1 MLEDLI
7 LIDQL
12 EDQIIDHP
20 DASTTRELNETS
32 LDETFQSKLKAMA
45 DQIQS
50 NQTSSGNPNTSG
62 EINYQFLHFKSHLN
76 YKYSDYGE
84 LKSELNEW
92 FTYDDL
98 RVVGGLN
105 QLYTNYKS
113 AIDESGNQEKVIQNA
128 LDGIRCCDLLVKTLA
143 FSKSLGH
150 LTYFSFGEYAG
161 RNSQTEQLRYIK
173 LNVETL
179 ILQRFYDPLID
190 MVKRFLLDIQG
201 HRIETPFD
209 AVVESNYFRA
219 LTLLYFMIN
228 VLLTTRNEAFIE
240 TLNELDLLSA
250 IVKFIEFWKWKPNK
264 HYKIRYLLMLVWKLI
279 LLEMGDSQH
288 LAACDDFLHQ
298 LHNIKHRNE
307 EYLSQHKLSCSPLDY
322 YAFREDLIDKY
333 PLYKTKQFDSKDFSS
348 VADIPDGTK
357 HFKRS
362 KVPASVEENYKY
374 FMAMNSFSNSLSNL
388 IESPRTNKSHTV
400 LSQLPSQT
408 VHIATPVPSPNLMA
422 SDYMTG
428 GEKIRRSYQVNQAMP
443 FIYPNVNS
451 TVDNTENTEVPY
463 ALKQADEILKS
474 SIYESYSTKRLW
486 YERQKFMKQERGFVN
501 EYEVD
506 DLDEFEYDEL
516 LFRKYPEKK
525 REIMSILRV
534 EKFYSKTLSH
544 MHTFIQVLVETI
556 KANKNEYNLNY
567 VECELNPETSYF
579 NNSTKF
585 NTNKASA
592 KKSVDFVLMLQ
603 LEVIN
608 TKEITLKAST
618 GIIALLLKW
627 FKINHV
633 LKHHYLTSILFDQQ
647 FFTISLDFIGRGF
660 NNNNLKTPTK
670 LIEETNELSEYE
682 SLINEN
688 KIMNPQIRIPN
699 FEFFNNCLND
709 FPKEWTFE
717 LINKNFIL
725 TMPKIQDANNT
736 NNVYIERYNENY
748 CFVLANILSINNK
761 ILIKNSSQRIFTL
774 NELKPSELYKM
785 ILINYDNKAFSIPIL
800 KTLKKLVPYQ
810 GRKWKSINMDLIS
823 QIYLNLRLSLKDN
836 WLSGKDLESDFNNSY
851 DQEIALRAILQFY
864 NMRKYPKQMES
875 IGYHLSRDL
884 PIPTFD
890 LNSVDL
896 N

>member
-1 MLEDLI
+1 
-7 LIDQL
+7 
-12 EDQIIDHP
+12 
-20 DASTTRELNETS
+20 
-32 LDETFQSKLKAMA
+32 
-45 DQIQS
+45 
-50 NQTSSGNPNTSG
+50 
-62 EINYQFLHFKSHLN
+62 
-76 YKYSDYGE
+76 
-84 LKSELNEW
+84 
-92 FTYDDL
+92 
-98 RVVGGLN
+98 
-105 QLYTNYKS
+105 
-113 AIDESGNQEKVIQNA
+113 
-128 LDGIRCCDLLVKTLA
+128 
-143 FSKSLGH
+143 
-150 LTYFSFGEYAG
+150 
-161 RNSQTEQLRYIK
+161 
-173 LNVETL
+173 
-179 ILQRFYDPLID
+179 
-190 MVKRFLLDIQG
+190 
-201 HRIETPFD
+201 
-209 AVVESNYFRA
+209 VVESNFFRV
-219 LTLLYFMIN
+219 LTLLYFMVN

-264 HYKIRYLLMLVWKLI
+264 HYKIRYLIMLTWKLI
-279 LLEMGDSQH
+279 LVEMGDSNH
-288 LAACDDFLHQ
+288 LAACDNFLHQ
-298 LHNIKHRNE
+298 VHNIKNKNE
-307 EYLSQHKLSCSPLDY
+307 EYLSQHKLTCSPLDY

-333 PLYKTKQFDSKDFSS
+333 PLYENLTKQFDLKDFSCD
-348 VADIPDGTK
+348 AQINDGPK
-357 HFKRS
+357 HSIRT

-408 VHIATPVPSPNLMA
+408 VHIATPVPSPNLTA

-443 FIYPNVNS
+443 FIYPNVTS

-506 DLDEFEYDEL
+506 DPNEFEYDEL
-516 LFRKYPEKK
+516 LFRKYPKKK

-534 EKFYSKTLSH
+534 EKFYSKTLTH
-544 MHTFIQVLVETI
+544 LHTFIQVLVETI
-556 KANKNEYNLNY
+556 KANKYEYNLNY
-567 VECELNPETSYF
+567 AECELNPETSYF
-579 NNSTKF
+579 NTSTKF

-603 LEVIN
+603 LEIIN
-608 TKEITLKAST
+608 IKEITLKAST
-618 GIIALLLKW
+618 GIILLLLKW

-647 FFTISLDFIGRGF
+647 FFTISLDFVGRGF
-660 NNNNLKTPTK
+660 NNNNLKVPTK
-670 LIEETNELSEYE
+670 LAEENNELSEYE

-688 KIMNPQIRIPN
+688 KIMNPQIQIPN

-709 FPKEWTFE
+709 FPKEWKFE

-725 TMPKIQDANNT
+725 TMPKVLDANNT
-736 NNVYIERYNENY
+736 NNVYIEQYNSNY
-748 CFVLANILSINNK
+748 CFVLTNILSINNK

-774 NELKPSELYKM
+774 NELKPSEMYKM
-785 ILINYDNKAFSIPIL
+785 ILINYDNKAFTIPIL

-851 DQEIALRAILQFY
+851 DQEIALRALLQFY
-864 NMRKYPKQMES
+864 NMRKYPKQMEN